1 MKEQG
6 IVIETSGNTAK
17 VKLMQKPECA
27 KCGLC
32 VGSSAGFRVLTIKTD
47 KPLQINQTV
56 YLEINEQVITLSSI
70 LLYGVPLTGFIMGA
84 IIGYMIGKELVA
96 TIFGIGL
103 AVADFLI
110 VKYII
115 KKQNLAEKA
124 AKISEEQ

>member
-6 IVIETSGNTAK
+6 IVLEIYENTAK
-17 VKLMQKPECA
+17 IRLLQKPECA

-32 VGSSAGFRVLTIKTD
+32 TGSSGGFRVLSIKTD

-56 YLEINEQVITLSSI
+56 TLEINEQILTLSSI
-70 LLYGVPLTGFIMGA
+70 LLYGVPLTGFVMGA

-96 TIFGIGL
+96 TIFAIGL
-103 AVADFLI
+103 SAVDFLI
-110 VKYII
+110 VKYFI

-124 AKISEEQ
+124 AKISED